1 MKPHVFIGAIILGVV
16 FFGALAATGASESQ
30 LVMASSI
37 CVPLIVFGVAGIIAA
52 KRKAKTG
59 KGEPLVM
66 ALMLGSAAGLA
77 LWFFFMA
84 IWPSL

>member
-1 MKPHVFIGAIILGVV
+1 MKPYVFIAAIILGAV
-16 FFGALAATGASESQ
+16 FFGALAATGASEDQ

-37 CVPLIVFGVAGIIAA
+37 CLPLVVFGIAGIIAA

-59 KGEPLVM
+59 KGEPLLI
-66 ALMLGSAAGLA
+66 ALLLGSASGFA